1 MASASTR
8 RKKKP
13 PLGGRNNKRLNFG
26 EILVDAGTITE
37 VQLNRALEEQRRN
50 PAKPLGA
57 ILSDLDFV
65 SSAVADDVVARYH
78 DRERR
83 HVGKILVEAGLVT
96 LMQLEEVLEEQ
107 KNVSAD
113 RLGSMIA
120 ARGIATEKEIE
131 RALKRAQRD
140 NGPLLAGAVVL
151 AVGVVVA
158 LLFMPTG
165 GPVEETPPTPA
176 PVTSADTSEATD
188 LIATTGPFKPA
199 PTAGDK
205 AQVHIDNYQEELR
218 TDPDSEE
225 TPHNLVRIGN
235 LYYSQVGDYEKAAI
249 HYERVIKEFPFFDR
263 IEDFYPSLAACYER
277 MGDERMERQTYQRML
292 DYYPKESKYYEFAEA
307 KLGQ

>member
-1 MASASTR
+1 MASTPTR

-13 PLGGRNNKRLNFG
+13 PLGGGKNKRLTLG

-37 VQLNRALEEQRRN
+37 VQLNRALEEQGRN

-83 HVGKILVEAGLVT
+83 HVGKILVEAGLIT
-96 LMQLEEVLEEQ
+96 LMQIEEVLEEQ

-140 NGPLLAGAVVL
+140 NGPLLVAAMVL
-151 AVGVVVA
+151 AVGVFVA
-158 LLFMPTG
+158 LLFIPAG
-165 GPVEETPPTPA
+165 GTVDETPSTTA
-176 PVTSADTSEATD
+176 PVTSADTSEATK

-199 PTAGDK
+199 PTAADK
-205 AQVHIDNYQEELR
+205 AQVHIDKYQEELK

-249 HYERVIKEFPFFDR
+249 HYERVIKEFPFFDG
-263 IEDFYPSLAACYER
+263 IKKFYPSLAKCYER
-277 MGDERMERQTYQRML
+277 LGDDRMERQTYLRML
-292 DYYPKESKYYEFAEA
+292 EYYPEESNYYKFAQG